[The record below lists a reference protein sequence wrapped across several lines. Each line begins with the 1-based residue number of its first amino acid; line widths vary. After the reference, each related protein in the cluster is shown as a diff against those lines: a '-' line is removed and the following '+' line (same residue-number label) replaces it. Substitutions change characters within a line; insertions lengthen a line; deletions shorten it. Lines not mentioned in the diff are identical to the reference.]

1 MARLAAEA
9 RDEAAKE
16 RPSVSKISLRGGVI
30 SYQGQ
35 MAKDNKLPCVIVAA
49 VHRNSYYDKPF
60 DPNNLQNPT
69 CFALGTDENDMVAHE
84 NVPED
89 ILPGKTRDC
98 GSCPLSAW
106 GSDPKGGRGKAC
118 KETRRLVVLPAGAL
132 DTPDN
137 VMKAELAIVD
147 IPVTSGKNY
156 SNFVNHVAAAT
167 GLPVWAVVTEMS
179 CERDP
184 KTQFKVLFN
193 FASMIGDEA
202 TLLALEKRKD
212 EALRLALTPWDEPA
226 STEAGKMADAPAPA
240 AAKKAKF

>member
-1 MARLAAEA
+1 M
-9 RDEAAKE
+9 
-16 RPSVSKISLRGGVI
+16 
-30 SYQGQ
+30 
-35 MAKDNKLPCVIVAA
+35 
-49 VHRNSYYDKPF
+49 
-60 DPNNLQNPT
+60 
-69 CFALGTDENDMVAHE
+69 
-84 NVPED
+84 
-89 ILPGKTRDC
+89 LPGKTRDC
-98 GSCPLSAW
+98 ATCPLSAW

-118 KETRRLVVLPAGAL
+118 KETRRLVVLPASAL

-137 VMKAELAIVD
+137 VMKAEMAIVD

-167 GLPVWAVVTEMS
+167 GMPVWAVVTEMS

-193 FASMIGDEA
+193 FARTVADEE